1 MTNELNQALDDL
13 QAAKGISKQ
22 AILEAV
28 AKALEKSYEKNFSD
42 EKNVEVVADTETG
55 EFHVYQIKDV
65 VETVEDSISQV
76 SLAEARAADYK
87 AEIGDQLRVE
97 VKPNN
102 FGRVAAQTARNIVI
116 QQIRDAERE
125 AVHDA
130 YIDRMEEIIIG
141 TVQRMDQSNVYI
153 NLGKTEGVIQKRE
166 QIPTEQ
172 LHVGD
177 RIKLFLYDVRIS
189 SRGPQ
194 ILLSRAHPKFV
205 TRLFEQEVPEIA
217 EGVLDIVSVSR
228 EAGSRTKI
236 AVQSHDP
243 NVDPIGACVGYKGS
257 RVNLIVDELNGEKM
271 DIIIY
276 DKDPHVYIANALSP
290 SDVNRVILN
299 EEDKSATVIVP
310 DEQLSLA
317 IGKEGQNVRL
327 AARLTG
333 WKIDIKGQS
342 VLEQDPESLGVV
354 EEDTIDLFQIPE
366 EMEEQLKPE
375 TEEADAEI

>member
-76 SLAEARAADYK
+76 SLAEARAADDK